1 MAHVQNNVQYNGAP
15 NKGVQRTGGG
25 TAAIRNSVTQSQLG
39 GSATPAADAQ
49 ALGTIG
55 RSDMDQEVLLMRVK
69 QAIHE
74 VEPAAEIILY
84 GSRSREDAG
93 AESDW
98 DFLVLVD
105 GPVNDAR
112 VDAIR
117 HRLYELEWESGEV
130 LCSVVRSRK
139 EWDSPR
145 YQVMPFHLNV
155 EREGILL

>member
-1 MAHVQNNVQYNGAP
+1 
-15 NKGVQRTGGG
+15 
-25 TAAIRNSVTQSQLG
+25 
-39 GSATPAADAQ
+39 
-49 ALGTIG
+49 
-55 RSDMDQEVLLMRVK
+55 MDQEVLLKRVK

-93 AESDW
+93 TESDW

-105 GPVNDAR
+105 GPVTDAR
-112 VDAIR
+112 IDTIR
-117 HRLYELEWESGEV
+117 HRLYDLEWECGEV
-130 LCSVVRSRK
+130 LCSVVRSRV

-145 YQVMPFHLNV
+145 SRAMPFHQNV

>member
-1 MAHVQNNVQYNGAP
+1 
-15 NKGVQRTGGG
+15 
-25 TAAIRNSVTQSQLG
+25 
-39 GSATPAADAQ
+39 
-49 ALGTIG
+49 
-55 RSDMDQEVLLMRVK
+55 MDQEWLLIRVK

-93 AESDW
+93 DESDW

-112 VDAIR
+112 IDAIR
-117 HRLYELEWESGEV
+117 HRLYDLEWECGEV
-130 LCSVVRSRK
+130 LCSVVRSRE

-145 YQVMPFHLNV
+145 YQAMPFRQNV
-155 EREGILL
+155 EREGLLL

>member
-1 MAHVQNNVQYNGAP
+1 
-15 NKGVQRTGGG
+15 
-25 TAAIRNSVTQSQLG
+25 
-39 GSATPAADAQ
+39 
-49 ALGTIG
+49 
-55 RSDMDQEVLLMRVK
+55 MDQEVLLRRVK
-69 QAIHE
+69 QAVHE

-112 VDAIR
+112 IDTIR
-117 HRLYELEWESGEV
+117 HRLYDLEWESGEV
-130 LCSVVRSRK
+130 LCSVVRSRV

-145 YQVMPFHLNV
+145 SRAMPFHQNV